1 MNNYLANLNRIEF
14 VVTMACSGRCK
25 HCSEGEHISNGEHTD
40 GDIAVKAIYEIC
52 ENFNIESL
60 MTFGGEPLLY
70 PEVVCKVHS
79 AAKKMNIPKRL
90 LITNGFFSK
99 NINKIN
105 EVAHMLVEN
114 GVSDILLSVDAF
126 HQETIPIDYVKN
138 FAEAIVKEDVSIRTH
153 PAWLISAE
161 DDNPYNQRTREIL
174 EQFSL
179 LGISASSGNIIFPS
193 GNAKRYLDEYF
204 DKNTDYDNPY
214 EENPKDVR
222 AICFSP
228 NGDVLD
234 GNVNRECI
242 MDILNSYSVND

>member
-1 MNNYLANLNRIEF
+1 MSWLQGGPFLEVGFILHNKQSREEFIKEFLRNIKSINYNIHIVEDLEDYINEF
-14 VVTMACSGRCK
+14 IQPVQYDK
-25 HCSEGEHISNGEHTD
+25 EI
-40 GDIAVKAIYEIC
+40 IYPSC
-52 ENFNIESL
+52 
-60 MTFGGEPLLY
+60 
-70 PEVVCKVHS
+70 
-79 AAKKMNIPKRL
+79 
-90 LITNGFFSK
+90 
-99 NINKIN
+99 KIN
-105 EVAHMLVEN
+105 ITIEISGIRKSVIHIEEIASETV
-114 GVSDILLSVDAF
+114 SVDVF

-138 FAEAIVKEDVSIRTH
+138 FAKAIVKEGVFIQTH

-161 DDNPYNQRTREIL
+161 DDNPYNQQTREIL

-179 LGISASSGNIIFPS
+179 LGISTSSGNVIFPS
-193 GNAKRYLDEYF
+193 GNAKKYLNEYF

-228 NGDVLD
+228 NGDVLN